1 MKTTIVIAAVLSFFL
16 AFPCWG
22 QSDATKLAAAS
33 GTDTLSMLEAVRTAY
48 TDGRDNDVLLLADRA
63 LLEVTKAGGAGL
75 RIAELHFWRGAA
87 LRRLGRHEE
96 ALVAL
101 DQAKALGFREPELHL
116 ERSLTHASLGHA
128 QEADL
133 ERQEGERLLPDD
145 LERRERLN
153 YRWQQEAK
161 EKTRFQ
167 LWFSPQFGYDSNII
181 GLDEDTPLQQGD
193 VNFDSTFVG
202 AYLDARYFLVRNENQ
217 IVRLNYQMM
226 AREYPD
232 ERDVSYLD
240 NIVSLVGRQPLAN
253 YLDLE
258 VKGALE
264 EAFLRDD
271 GHFRSQR
278 TVGPALLMQ
287 PLHEIQV
294 RLWADWTDADY
305 YASVPQEQ
313 DRDGQMLRGGVSFSI
328 DLGGNWTVASYFSYN
343 TYDAEGADYDSRGWE
358 VGITLTP
365 APVAGILI
373 SPSISYGQQDYD
385 NLNSFSNFTKK
396 REDRP
401 LRLTLAV
408 TIRALESVI
417 GYAPTLSVSYVRHE
431 SNIDAFDYSRWAPY
445 FELGI
450 NVVSF

>member
-1 MKTTIVIAAVLSFFL
+1 MRTMSIAITAILSL
-16 AFPCWG
+16 CVTQIPCWG
-22 QSDATKLAAAS
+22 QSEAAQETDA
-33 GTDTLSMLEAVRTAY
+33 LSMLEAVRSAY
-48 TDGRDNDVLLLADRA
+48 ADRRDKDVLLLADRA
-63 LLEVTKAGGAGL
+63 LLGVTKAGGVGL

-101 DQAKALGFREPELHL
+101 DQAKALGFREPELYL
-116 ERSLTHASLGHA
+116 ERSLTHSSLGHS
-128 QEADL
+128 QESDL

-161 EKTRFQ
+161 DRTRLQ

-181 GLDEDTPLQQGD
+181 GLDDDTPLQQGD
-193 VNFDSTFVG
+193 VDFDSSFVG

-217 IVRLNYQMM
+217 ILRLNYQ
-226 AREYPD
+226 ALVREYPD
-232 ERDVSYLD
+232 ESDVSYVD
-240 NIVSLVGRQPLAN
+240 NVVALVGRQPLLE

-258 VKGALE
+258 VRASLE

-287 PLHEIQV
+287 PFHEVQI
-294 RLWADWTDADY
+294 RLWGDWTDADY

-313 DRDGQMLRGGVSFSI
+313 DRDGEMVRGGVSFAI
-328 DLGGNWTVASYFSYN
+328 DLGRSWTIAPYASYN
-343 TYDAEGADYDSRGWE
+343 KYDAEGADYDSSGWE
-358 VGITLTP
+358 VGVTITP
-365 APVAGILI
+365 EAVAGILI
-373 SPSISYGQQDYD
+373 SPSISYGEQDYD
-385 NLNSFSNFTKK
+385 NLNSFANFTKK

-401 LRLTLAV
+401 LRATLTI
-408 TIRALESVI
+408 TIRALEKVI
-417 GYAPTLSVSYVRHE
+417 GYAPTLSISYVRHR
-431 SNIDAFDYSRWAPY
+431 SNVDAFDYTRWSPV
-445 FELGI
+445 FEVGI
-450 NVVSF
+450 NVLSF